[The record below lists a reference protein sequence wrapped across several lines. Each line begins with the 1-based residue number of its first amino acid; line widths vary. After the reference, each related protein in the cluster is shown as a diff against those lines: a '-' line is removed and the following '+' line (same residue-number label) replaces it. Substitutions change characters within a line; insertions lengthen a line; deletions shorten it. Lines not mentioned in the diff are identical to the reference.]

1 MTEAERCCE
10 RDPRGGFLR
19 RPFCK
24 MHGREYEGEGRNK
37 AVAYA
42 SGRPGVVFRV
52 VVVNSFPLTA
62 PPVDL
67 GGTVAIVVVSAGD
80 RRLGMSIPIWE
91 VRLLVRRRGGLDLWF
106 RLVVPFDTVV
116 RFASTGRRWRGESFI
131 GCRIGGVRWILTE

>member
-19 RPFCK
+19 RPFYK
-24 MHGREYEGEGRNK
+24 MRGHEYESEWQHK

-52 VVVNSFPLTA
+52 VIVNSFPLTA

-67 GGTVAIVVVSAGD
+67 GGTIAIVVVSAGG
-80 RRLGMSIPIWE
+80 RWLGMSIPIWE
-91 VRLLVRRRGGLDLWF
+91 VGLLVRRRGGLDLWF
-106 RLVVPFDTVV
+106 RLVVPFGTVV
-116 RFASTGRRWRGESFI
+116 RLTRTGGRWRGESFI
-131 GCRIGGVRWILTE
+131 GCRIGGVGWILTE